1 MSKVIAKLRKL
12 DNFIIRGMWQK
23 EEDMIGNLAFQ
34 FKAQVE
40 NQKNSMENKNCVIC
54 MTPGQTSLKILS
66 PNLIVWI
73 AEL

>member
-1 MSKVIAKLRKL
+1 ML
-12 DNFIIRGMWQK
+12 QK
-23 EEDMIGNLAFQ
+23 EKYMITNLAFQ

-40 NQKNSMENKNCVIC
+40 NQKNSMVNKNCVIC

>member
-1 MSKVIAKLRKL
+1 
-12 DNFIIRGMWQK
+12 
-23 EEDMIGNLAFQ
+23 MITNLAFQ

-40 NQKNSMENKNCVIC
+40 NQKNSMVNKNCVIC